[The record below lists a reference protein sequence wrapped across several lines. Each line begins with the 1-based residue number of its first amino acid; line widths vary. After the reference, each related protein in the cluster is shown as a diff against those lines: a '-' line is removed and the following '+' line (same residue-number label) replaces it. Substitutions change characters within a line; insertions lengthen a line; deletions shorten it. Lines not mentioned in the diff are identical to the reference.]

1 MPFVLAMAWRESR
14 ASLRRMALLV
24 ASIAVGVAA
33 LVAISSF
40 TDSLQESVREQ
51 ARALLGADLSLGSAS
66 PFSSR
71 AEDELKK
78 ILGEARGTDVSR
90 LVRFGAMAYVPRTT
104 GARLV
109 QVTAVEG
116 GYPFYGRIETSPPG
130 GWERLGEAGGV
141 LVDPALVSALD
152 ARVGDTLALGEA
164 RLAIRGVVTSM
175 PGDVAVQ
182 SAALG
187 PRVFMSA
194 RDLDATGLLT
204 FGSRARYEAYLKL
217 PAAED
222 PLRLALRHRP
232 ALAAERVSLRTVSED
247 EESLNETLGRLGR
260 YLGLVALIA
269 VLLGGLGVASAV
281 HVFIKRKIETV
292 AVLRCLGA
300 TGGMVLAVYLVQA
313 AALGLLGSTLGVAIG
328 LGVQAGLPMVMAGL
342 LPVEVRFA
350 PSWPAAAAG
359 LGVGLWVA
367 AAFALLPLLSVR
379 DVSPLVV
386 LRRPYE
392 ADGRKR
398 RDPVRILAATL
409 LAASVVML
417 AVLEAPS
424 RGSGIGFALGIGGA
438 LLALWA
444 AALALSLAL
453 RRFFPSRWPYLWR
466 QGVANLYRPAN
477 QTVMVVLAL
486 GFGAFLL
493 DTLFLVQHNLL
504 RDLRV
509 DTGADRPNLVLFDIQ
524 PDQRA
529 GVEAALRKAGLP
541 VREPVPIVPMRILSI
556 KGQSAGVFLAA
567 GTVPRRAPGDRRTP
581 RGGPN
586 PWTLRR
592 EYRST
597 YRGALT
603 SSEKTTAGGPWP
615 PPGWPASGGPAP
627 ISIEK
632 ELAAELG
639 VRVGD
644 DIVWDVQ
651 GRAVSSRVAHLRD
664 VSWAR
669 FEPNFFVVFPPGPLD
684 LAPQSFVTL
693 SRVDDPQL
701 RASVQRRI
709 VESFPNVTTIDL
721 AQVQQA
727 LDRIVSRVALAIRFM
742 ALFSLATGAVV
753 LVGAV
758 ATSRYQR
765 LREAVLLKTLGATRS
780 QILRIALAEYVAL
793 GLLASAT
800 ALLLATGAAWGLVR
814 YFFESRFSVPAA
826 QLSATALAIVALTV
840 LVGMWTSAEV
850 ARKPPLEVLRAE

>member
-14 ASLRRMALLV
+14 ASLRRMALLI

-51 ARALLGADLSLGSAS
+51 SRALLGADLVLGSANAFS
-66 PFSSR
+66 PR
-71 AEDELKK
+71 AEEELQR
-78 ILGEARGTDVSR
+78 IVLDGGGADVSR
-90 LVRFGAMAYVPRTT
+90 VVRFAAMAYVPRTA
-104 GARLV
+104 GSRLV

-116 GYPFYGRIETSPPG
+116 GYPFYGRIDTDPPG
-130 GWERLGEAGGV
+130 QWERLVQGGGV
-141 LVDPALVSALD
+141 VADAALVSALD
-152 ARVGDTLALGEA
+152 AKVGDTLALGEA
-164 RLAIRGVVTSM
+164 RLTIRGVVTTM
-175 PGDVAVQ
+175 PGDIAVR
-182 SAALG
+182 SALG

-194 RDLDATGLLT
+194 RDLDATGLLG
-204 FGSRARYEAYLKL
+204 FGARARYEVYLKL
-217 PAAED
+217 RAAED

-232 ALAAERVSLRTVSED
+232 ALAGERVTLRTVSEE
-247 EESLNETLGRLGR
+247 EESLNRTLGRLGR

-300 TGGMVLAVYLVQA
+300 SGGRVLAVYLVQA
-313 AALGLLGSTLGVAIG
+313 AALGLVGSAVGVALG
-328 LGVQAGLPMVMAGL
+328 LGVQAVLPTVLTGL
-342 LPVEVRFA
+342 LPVEVRFS
-350 PSWPAAAAG
+350 PSWTAAAAG
-359 LGVGLWVA
+359 LAVGLWVA

-379 DVSPLVV
+379 HVSPLVV
-386 LRRPYE
+386 LRRAYE
-392 ADGRKR
+392 SDGRGR
-398 RDPVRILAATL
+398 RDPLRALAAAA
-409 LAASVVML
+409 LAASVVGL
-417 AVLEAPS
+417 ALLEAPT
-424 RGSGIGFALGIGGA
+424 RGAGFGFALGIGGA
-438 LLALWA
+438 LLALWGA
-444 AALALSLAL
+444 GLGLSSAL

-466 QGVANLYRPAN
+466 QGIANLYRPAN

-504 RDLRV
+504 RDLRI
-509 DTGADRPNLVLFDIQ
+509 DAAADRPNLVFFDIQ

-529 GVEAALRKAGLP
+529 GVEAQLRQAGLP
-541 VREPVPIVPMRILSI
+541 VGDAVPIVPMRILSL
-556 KGQSAGVFLAA
+556 KGQNAGAFLATSSA
-567 GTVPRRAPGDRRTP
+567 PRRREGRD
-581 RGGPN
+581 GSPN

-592 EYRST
+592 EYRTT
-597 YRGALT
+597 YRGGLT
-603 SSEKTTAGGPWP
+603 STEKTVAGGPWP
-615 PPGWPASGGPAP
+615 PTGWRPADGPAP
-627 ISIEK
+627 ISVER
-632 ELAAELG
+632 EVAAELG

-644 DIVWDVQ
+644 EIVWDVQ
-651 GRAVSSRVAHLRD
+651 GRAVPSRVAHLRE
-664 VSWAR
+664 VSWGR

-684 LAPQSFVTL
+684 EAPQSYVTM
-693 SRVDDPQL
+693 SRVDDSVR
-701 RASVQRRI
+701 RAALQRRV
-709 VESFPNVTTIDL
+709 VEAFPNVTAIDL

-765 LREAVLLKTLGATRS
+765 LREAVLLKTLGATRG
-780 QILRIALAEYVAL
+780 QLLRIALVEYVAL

-800 ALLLATGAAWGLVR
+800 ALMLATGAAWGLVR
-814 YFFESRFSVPAA
+814 FLFESRFSLPVGP
-826 QLSATALAIVALTV
+826 LSATALAIVALTV

-850 ARKPPLEVLRAE
+850 VRKPPLEVLRAE

>member
-40 TDSLQESVREQ
+40 TDSLQESVSEQ
-51 ARALLGADLSLGSAS
+51 ARALLGADLALGSAS
-66 PFSSR
+66 RFSPR
-71 AEDELKK
+71 AEEEVKK
-78 ILGEARGTDVSR
+78 IVGEARGTDVSR

-152 ARVGDTLALGEA
+152 AKVGDTLALGEA

-175 PGDVAVQ
+175 PGDVAVR
-182 SAALG
+182 SALG

-300 TGGMVLAVYLVQA
+300 TAGTVLAVYLVQA
-313 AALGLLGSTLGVAIG
+313 AALALLGSALGVAIG
-328 LGVQAGLPMVMAGL
+328 LGVQAALPMVMAGL

-379 DVSPLVV
+379 HVSPLVV

-392 ADGRKR
+392 AGGPKR
-398 RDPVRILAATL
+398 RDPVRILAAAL

-424 RGSGIGFALGIGGA
+424 RASGIGFALGIGGA

-509 DTGADRPNLVLFDIQ
+509 DAGADRPNLVLFDIQ
-524 PDQRA
+524 PDQRS
-529 GVEAALRKAGLP
+529 GVEAELRKAGLP
-541 VREPVPIVPMRILSI
+541 VREPVPIVPMRILSL
-556 KGQSAGVFLAA
+556 KGQSAGAFLAA
-567 GTVPRRAPGDRRTP
+567 GTVPRRTPGERRMP
-581 RGGPN
+581 RAGPN

-603 SSEKTTAGGPWP
+603 SSEKTIAGGEWP

-627 ISIEK
+627 VSIEK

-639 VRVGD
+639 VHVGD
-644 DIVWDVQ
+644 DVVWDVQ
-651 GRAVSSRVAHLRD
+651 GRTVPSRVAHLRE

-684 LAPQSFVTL
+684 GAPQSFVTL
-693 SRVDDPQL
+693 SRADDPHV
-701 RASVQRRI
+701 RAAVQRRI
-709 VESFPNVTTIDL
+709 VESFPNVTTLDL

-758 ATSRYQR
+758 ATSRFQR
-765 LREAVLLKTLGATRS
+765 LREAVLLKTLGATRG
-780 QILRIALAEYVAL
+780 QILGIALAEYVAL

-800 ALLLATGAAWGLVR
+800 ALLLATGAAWGLIR

-840 LVGMWTSAEV
+840 LVGLWTSAEV

>member
-51 ARALLGADLSLGSAS
+51 ARALLGADLALGSAS
-66 PFSSR
+66 PFSPR
-71 AEDELKK
+71 AEEELKK
-78 ILGEARGTDVSR
+78 ILGEARGTGVSR

-116 GYPFYGRIETSPPG
+116 GYPFYGRIETSPAG
-130 GWERLGEAGGV
+130 GWERLGEGGGV

-175 PGDVAVQ
+175 PGDVAVR
-182 SAALG
+182 SAFG

-204 FGSRARYEAYLKL
+204 FGSRARYEAYLRL

-222 PLRLALRHRP
+222 PLRIALRHRP

-300 TGGMVLAVYLVQA
+300 TGGTVLAVYLVQS
-313 AALGLLGSTLGVAIG
+313 AALGLLGSALGVAIG
-328 LGVQAGLPMVMAGL
+328 LGVQAVLPVVMAGL

-350 PSWPAAAAG
+350 PSWPAAAGG
-359 LGVGLWVA
+359 LLVGLWVA

-379 DVSPLVV
+379 HVSPLVV

-392 ADGRKR
+392 ADGPKR
-398 RDPVRILAATL
+398 RDPVRILAAAL

-424 RGSGIGFALGIGGA
+424 RASGIGFTLGIGGA

-509 DTGADRPNLVLFDIQ
+509 DAAADRPNLVLFDIQ

-529 GVEAALRKAGLP
+529 GVEAELRKAGLP
-541 VREPVPIVPMRILSI
+541 VRTPVPIVPMRILYL
-556 KGQSAGVFLAA
+556 KGQSAGAFLAA
-567 GTVPRRAPGDRRTP
+567 GTVPRRAPGEGRTR

-586 PWTLRR
+586 AWTLRR

-603 SSEKTTAGGPWP
+603 STEKTAEGGDWP

-627 ISIEK
+627 ISVER
-632 ELAAELG
+632 ELAAELD

-644 DIVWDVQ
+644 EIVWDVQ
-651 GRAVSSRVAHLRD
+651 GRSVPSRVAHLRD
-664 VSWAR
+664 VTWAR

-684 LAPQSFVTL
+684 SAPQSYVTL
-693 SRVDDPQL
+693 SRADDPQV
-701 RASVQRRI
+701 RARVQRRI
-709 VESFPNVTTIDL
+709 VEAFPNVTTVDL

-765 LREAVLLKTLGATRS
+765 LREAVLLKTLGATRG

-814 YFFESRFSVPAA
+814 YFFESRFSLPAA

-840 LVGMWTSAEV
+840 LVGLWTSAEV

>member
-14 ASLRRMALLV
+14 ASRRRMALLV
-24 ASIAVGVAA
+24 ASIALGVAA

-40 TDSLQESVREQ
+40 TDSLQASVREQ
-51 ARALLGADLSLGSAS
+51 ARALLGADLALGSAG
-66 PFSSR
+66 PFSAR

-78 ILGEARGTDVSR
+78 IVGEARGIRVSR
-90 LVRFGAMAYVPRTT
+90 LVRFGAMAYVPRTA

-109 QVTAVEG
+109 QATAVEG

-130 GWERLGEAGGV
+130 GWERLDEAGGV

-152 ARVGDTLALGEA
+152 ARVGDTLALGDA

-175 PGDVAVQ
+175 PGDVAVR
-182 SAALG
+182 SAFG

-204 FGSRARYEAYLKL
+204 FGSRARYEAYLRL

-247 EESLNETLGRLGR
+247 EQSLNDTLGRLGR

-300 TGGMVLAVYLVQA
+300 TGGTVLAVYVVQA
-313 AALGLLGSTLGVAIG
+313 AALGLLGSALGVAIG
-328 LGVQAGLPMVMAGL
+328 LGVQAGLPRVMAGL

-379 DVSPLVV
+379 HVSPLVV

-392 ADGRKR
+392 ADGPKR
-398 RDPVRILAATL
+398 RDPVRVLAAAL

-417 AVLEAPS
+417 AVIEAPS
-424 RGSGIGFALGIGGA
+424 RASGIGFAVGIGGA

-444 AALALSLAL
+444 AALALSAAL

-509 DTGADRPNLVLFDIQ
+509 DAGADRPNLVLFDIQ
-524 PDQRA
+524 PDQRS
-529 GVEAALRKAGLP
+529 GVEAQLRKAGLP
-541 VREPVPIVPMRILSI
+541 VRAPVPIVPMRILSL
-556 KGQSAGVFLAA
+556 KGQSAGAYLAA
-567 GTVPRRAPGDRRTP
+567 GAVPRRAPGERRTP
-581 RGGPN
+581 RAGPN

-597 YRGALT
+597 YRSALT
-603 SSEKTTAGGPWP
+603 SSEKTSAGGEWP

-639 VRVGD
+639 VHVGD
-644 DIVWDVQ
+644 DVVWDVQ
-651 GRAVSSRVAHLRD
+651 GRAVPSRVAHLRE

-669 FEPNFFVVFPPGPLD
+669 FEPNFFVVFPPGPLEG
-684 LAPQSFVTL
+684 APQSFVTL
-693 SRVDDPQL
+693 SRADDPQV
-701 RASVQRRI
+701 RARVQRRI
-709 VESFPNVTTIDL
+709 VESFPNVTTVDL

-742 ALFSLATGAVV
+742 ALFSLATGTVV
-753 LVGAV
+753 LIGAV

-765 LREAVLLKTLGATRS
+765 LREAVLLKTLGATRG

-793 GLLASAT
+793 GLLASA
-800 ALLLATGAAWGLVR
+800 AAVLLATGAAWGLVR
-814 YFFESRFSVPAA
+814 YFFESRFSLPAA

>member
-1 MPFVLAMAWRESR
+1 MRFVLSMAWRESR
-14 ASLRRMALLV
+14 ASLRRLALLV

-40 TDSLQESVREQ
+40 TDSLQQSVREQ
-51 ARALLGADLSLGSAS
+51 ARALLGADLSLGSAGAFS
-66 PFSSR
+66 PR
-71 AEDELKK
+71 AEDELTK

-116 GYPFYGRIETSPPG
+116 GYPFYGRIETDPPG
-130 GWERLGEAGGV
+130 GWERLREGGGV

-152 ARVGDTLALGEA
+152 AKVGDTLALGEA
-164 RLAIRGVVTSM
+164 RLSIRGVVTSM
-175 PGDVAVQ
+175 PGDVAVR
-182 SAALG
+182 SAFG
-187 PRVFMSA
+187 PRVFMSG

-217 PAAED
+217 PSAQD
-222 PLRLALRHRP
+222 PLRIALRHRP
-232 ALAAERVSLRTVSED
+232 ALAAERVALRTVSED
-247 EESLNETLGRLGR
+247 EESLNDTLGRLGR
-260 YLGLVALIA
+260 YLRLVALIA

-300 TGGMVLAVYLVQA
+300 TGGTVLAVYVVQA
-313 AALGLLGSTLGVAIG
+313 AALGLLGSALGVAIG
-328 LGVQAGLPMVMAGL
+328 LGVQAVLPVVMAGL

-350 PSWPAAAAG
+350 PSWPAAGGG
-359 LGVGLWVA
+359 LAVGLWVA
-367 AAFALLPLLSVR
+367 AAFALLPLLPVR
-379 DVSPLVV
+379 HVSPLVV

-392 ADGRKR
+392 DGARPR
-398 RDPVRILAATL
+398 RDPLRILAAAL
-409 LAASVVML
+409 LAGSVVAL

-424 RGSGIGFALGIGGA
+424 RGSGLGFALGIGGA

-444 AALALSLAL
+444 AGLALSRAL

-486 GFGAFLL
+486 GFGAFLI

-509 DTGADRPNLVLFDIQ
+509 DAGADRPNLVLFDIQ

-529 GVEAALRKAGLP
+529 GVAAELRKAGLP
-541 VREPVPIVPMRILSI
+541 APEPVPIVPMRIQSL
-556 KGQSAGVFLAA
+556 KGQSAGVYLAA
-567 GTVPRRAPGDRRTP
+567 GSVPRRPPGEGRAR
-581 RGGPN
+581 RGGPS

-603 SSEKTTAGGPWP
+603 STEKTAEGGDWP

-627 ISIEK
+627 ISVER

-639 VRVGD
+639 VHVGD
-644 DIVWDVQ
+644 EIVWDVQ
-651 GRAVSSRVAHLRD
+651 GRPVPSRVTHLRE
-664 VSWAR
+664 VRWAR
-669 FEPNFFVVFPPGPLD
+669 FEPNFFVVFPPGALD
-684 LAPQSFVTL
+684 GAPQSFVTL
-693 SRVDDPQL
+693 SRADDPQL
-701 RASVQRRI
+701 RANVQRRI
-709 VESFPNVTTIDL
+709 VEAFPNVTTIDL

-727 LDRIVSRVALAIRFM
+727 LDRILSRVALAIRFM

-765 LREAVLLKTLGATRS
+765 LREAVLLKTLGATRG

-814 YFFESRFSVPAA
+814 YFFESRFALPAVP
-826 QLSATALAIVALTV
+826 LSATAVGIVALTV

-850 ARKPPLEVLRAE
+850 VRKPPLEVLREE

>member
-51 ARALLGADLSLGSAS
+51 ARSLLGADLALGSAS
-66 PFSSR
+66 PFSPR
-71 AEDELKK
+71 AEEELEK
-78 ILGEARGTDVSR
+78 IVGEARGTDVSR
-90 LVRFGAMAYVPRTT
+90 LVRFGAMAYVPRTA

-116 GYPFYGRIETSPPG
+116 GYPFYGRIDTSPPR

-141 LVDPALVSALD
+141 LVDPALMSALD

-175 PGDVAVQ
+175 PGDVAVR
-182 SAALG
+182 SALG
-187 PRVFMSA
+187 PRVFMSV

-232 ALAAERVSLRTVSED
+232 ALAAERVTLRTVSED

-300 TGGMVLAVYLVQA
+300 TGGTVLAVYLVQA
-313 AALGLLGSTLGVAIG
+313 AALGLLGSALGVAIG

-367 AAFALLPLLSVR
+367 TAFALLPLLSVR
-379 DVSPLVV
+379 HVSPLVV

-392 ADGRKR
+392 ADGPKR
-398 RDPVRILAATL
+398 RDPLRILAGAL
-409 LAASVVML
+409 LALSVVML

-424 RGSGIGFALGIGGA
+424 RSSGIGFALGIGGA
-438 LLALWA
+438 LLVLWA
-444 AALALSLAL
+444 AALALSRAL

-509 DTGADRPNLVLFDIQ
+509 DAGADRPNLVLFDIQ

-529 GVEAALRKAGLP
+529 GVEAELRKAGLP
-541 VREPVPIVPMRILSI
+541 VREPVPIVPMRILSL
-556 KGQSAGVFLAA
+556 KGQSAGAFLAA
-567 GTVPRRAPGDRRTP
+567 GTVPRRAPGERRTP
-581 RGGPN
+581 RAGPN

-603 SSEKTTAGGPWP
+603 SSEKTTAGGQWP
-615 PPGWPASGGPAP
+615 PAGWPASGGPAP

-639 VRVGD
+639 VHVGD
-644 DIVWDVQ
+644 DVVWDVQ
-651 GRAVSSRVAHLRD
+651 GRAVPSRVAHLRE

-669 FEPNFFVVFPPGPLD
+669 FEPNFFVVFPPGPLED
-684 LAPQSFVTL
+684 APQSFVTL
-693 SRVDDPQL
+693 SRADDPQV
-701 RASVQRRI
+701 RARVQRHI
-709 VESFPNVTTIDL
+709 VESFPNVTTVDL

-727 LDRIVSRVALAIRFM
+727 LDRIVSKVALAIRFM

-814 YFFESRFSVPAA
+814 YFFESRFSLPAA

-840 LVGMWTSAEV
+840 LVGLWTSAEV

>member
-51 ARALLGADLSLGSAS
+51 ARALLGADLALGSAS
-66 PFSSR
+66 RFSPR
-71 AEDELKK
+71 AEEELKK
-78 ILGEARGTDVSR
+78 VVGEARGTDVSR

-116 GYPFYGRIETSPPG
+116 GYPFYGRIETRPPG

-152 ARVGDTLALGEA
+152 ANVGDTLALGEA

-175 PGDVAVQ
+175 PGDVAVR
-182 SAALG
+182 SALG

-204 FGSRARYEAYLKL
+204 FGSRARYEAYLKI

-300 TGGMVLAVYLVQA
+300 TGRTVLAVYLVQA
-313 AALGLLGSTLGVAIG
+313 AALGLLGSALGVAIG
-328 LGVQAGLPMVMAGL
+328 FGVQAALPMVMAGL

-379 DVSPLVV
+379 HVSPLVV

-392 ADGRKR
+392 ADGPKR
-398 RDPVRILAATL
+398 RDPVRILAGAL

-424 RGSGIGFALGIGGA
+424 RASGIGFALGIGGA

-509 DTGADRPNLVLFDIQ
+509 DAGADRPNLVLFDIQ

-529 GVEAALRKAGLP
+529 GVEAELRKAGLP
-541 VREPVPIVPMRILSI
+541 VREPVPIVPMRILSL
-556 KGQSAGVFLAA
+556 KGQSAGAFLAA
-567 GTVPRRAPGDRRTP
+567 GTVPRRAPGERRTP
-581 RGGPN
+581 RAGPN

-603 SSEKTTAGGPWP
+603 SSEKTIAGGEWP
-615 PPGWPASGGPAP
+615 PRGWPASAGPAP

-632 ELAAELG
+632 ELATELG
-639 VRVGD
+639 VHVGD
-644 DIVWDVQ
+644 DVVWDVQ
-651 GRAVSSRVAHLRD
+651 GRIVPSRVAHLRE

-669 FEPNFFVVFPPGPLD
+669 FEPNFFVVFPPGPLEG
-684 LAPQSFVTL
+684 APQSFVTL
-693 SRVDDPQL
+693 SRADDPQV
-701 RASVQRRI
+701 RARVQRRI

-727 LDRIVSRVALAIRFM
+727 LDRIVSKVALAIRFM

-765 LREAVLLKTLGATRS
+765 LREAVLLKTLGATRG

-814 YFFESRFSVPAA
+814 YFFESRFSLPAA
-826 QLSATALAIVALTV
+826 QLSATVLAIVALTV
-840 LVGMWTSAEV
+840 LVGLWTSAEV